1 MIFEGDVTA
10 SGCSAIGQIV
20 YDRPSPGQPRAP
32 PATPC
37 ETAPPPPPNPPA
49 ARRPTPRPTLPPRA
63 APPHAKPSHHTPTP
77 HAGAKGTD
85 VKGEGC
91 SSGRWEI
98 FRSANANG

>member
-37 ETAPPPPPNPPA
+37 ESRT
-49 ARRPTPRPTLPPRA
+49 
-63 APPHAKPSHHTPTP
+63 PPHAKPTRRAATHLTPNPPTARRPTSRQTLPP
-77 HAGAKGTD
+77 HAD
-85 VKGEGC
+85 PPRRGERD
-91 SSGRWEI
+91 GRERGGLLIWQVGNI
-98 FRSANANG
+98 PVG